1 MKQQTFII
9 CVLASLAFGCEISH
23 PIDPEIVECKI
34 AGGTWQNS
42 KCICPPD
49 IAASTNQTVCRDG
62 KIYTCSNGLLNL
74 VTQCPGECSDNGK
87 LCNLETGGD
96 GDVCY
101 SDKDEQT
108 SLGYLYSCE
117 DGKCELKTICPLG
130 CNDEVG
136 HENECKKCEDKS
148 VMCQDEYLKTCI
160 NGYWDSGVK
169 CLNGCDKEQKI
180 CSSKEGYSSEKTN
193 SNCDGDYL
201 ETYYVYQN
209 DQSEL
214 KERKYCYNGCSVN
227 NGVAECI
234 SCEPNKLACDGNV
247 LKICNENN
255 VWVDKETCPWECSH
269 GVCTC
274 ETNQTKCEN
283 NTLYICNDGY
293 QTQISCPWGCGSD
306 NKCKCDETE
315 RKTECNGNILFTCE
329 YGNVI
334 ETYCASGCENG
345 ACKTTENECTHG
357 ETQCSVD
364 NKVQI
369 CEGEKWK
376 ETGEITICKDNISY
390 YSCIDG
396 SIKETLC
403 DDNTYCKEGKCIACE
418 DGKTQCSVD
427 NKVQICEGEKWKE
440 YNEITCKDN
449 ISYSCNNGSI
459 EEENCDNGCNAANTA
474 CNINT
479 NITCLMGSYI
489 DGNCYC
495 QNDST
500 VEICTTDCGSTGC
513 YPAEHCSENMC
524 LFDSLLYICD
534 ESSGSLK
541 KVQELSYY
549 TPDYY
554 TPESSSN
561 VNLKDVFDNTQNE
574 TPICKLNNKI
584 LFALKDNLLNSA
596 TSQEKRSL
604 RFETHSDDSDNYQ
617 WQIDYDESQNSEL
630 TISVNSQNKDC
641 NGKNTKFNPDNFD
654 LCNIFN
660 SEVCWGDALDHLK
673 NNFMTNFKFAITDN
687 DYNDYKDIRVDVSGI
702 TCNSNNITF
711 PQFDFNV
718 DMLNVDVYG
727 CDGNVCDTCVPGQY
741 QCNENTLKFCK
752 ELNTPRWIEINCANG
767 CSNGACNPCDETTTK
782 CEDNM
787 KYKCNGNDQWSDPK
801 PCPNGCDKDGK
812 TCAKACD
819 ENSIKSYSDWYN
831 LLKHNSNSISNLNS
845 LIMDMYLFNC
855 QNLQETGQWSVFEFN
870 NDVNSNEAEKSIFVI
885 ISKENGRCDYDIKQ
899 DSFETVDIS
908 EMESSV
914 CDYLENCNG
923 NCKIKELTG
932 KLSYQYKCEIPSGGS
947 KNVKTC
953 KEEMK
958 LENLDNLNNI
968 LIYGTCNNGEWN
980 QFKIKP
986 DATPA
991 MICPNY

>member
-1 MKQQTFII
+1 
-9 CVLASLAFGCEISH
+9 L
-23 PIDPEIVECKI
+23 
-34 AGGTWQNS
+34 GG
-42 KCICPPD
+42 
-49 IAASTNQTVCRDG
+49 
-62 KIYTCSNGLLNL
+62 
-74 VTQCPGECSDNGK
+74 
-87 LCNLETGGD
+87 
-96 GDVCY
+96 
-101 SDKDEQT
+101 
-108 SLGYLYSCE
+108 
-117 DGKCELKTICPLG
+117 
-130 CNDEVG
+130 
-136 HENECKKCEDKS
+136 
-148 VMCQDEYLKTCI
+148 
-160 NGYWDSGVK
+160 
-169 CLNGCDKEQKI
+169 
-180 CSSKEGYSSEKTN
+180 
-193 SNCDGDYL
+193 
-201 ETYYVYQN
+201 
-209 DQSEL
+209 
-214 KERKYCYNGCSVN
+214 KY
-227 NGVAECI
+227 
-234 SCEPNKLACDGNV
+234 
-247 LKICNENN
+247 
-255 VWVDKETCPWECSH
+255 
-269 GVCTC
+269 
-274 ETNQTKCEN
+274 
-283 NTLYICNDGY
+283 
-293 QTQISCPWGCGSD
+293 
-306 NKCKCDETE
+306 
-315 RKTECNGNILFTCE
+315 NGNILFTCE

-369 CEGEKWK
+369 C
-376 ETGEITICKDNISY
+376 
-390 YSCIDG
+390 
-396 SIKETLC
+396 
-403 DDNTYCKEGKCIACE
+403 
-418 DGKTQCSVD
+418 DGK
-427 NKVQICEGEKWKE
+427 KWKE
-440 YNEITCKDN
+440 YNETICKDN

-459 EEENCDNGCNAANTA
+459 EEENCNNGCNADNTA
-474 CNINT
+474 CIT
-479 NITCLMGSYI
+479 TCLSGSYI

-524 LFDSLLYICD
+524 LFDYLLYICD

-541 KVQELSYY
+541 KVQELSCY

-584 LFALKDNLLNSA
+584 LFAFKDNLLNSA

-630 TISVNSQNKDC
+630 TISVNSQNNDC
-641 NGKNTKFNPDNFD
+641 KGKNTKFNPDNFE
-654 LCNIFN
+654 LCNISN
-660 SEVCWGDALDHLK
+660 SEVCWGDALEHLK
-673 NNFMTNFKFAITDN
+673 NNFMTNFKFAITD
-687 DYNDYKDIRVDVSGI
+687 NDYKDIRVDVSGI
-702 TCNSNNITF
+702 TCNSNNISF

-727 CDGNVCDTCVPGQY
+727 CDG
-741 QCNENTLKFCK
+741 
-752 ELNTPRWIEINCANG
+752 
-767 CSNGACNPCDETTTK
+767 
-782 CEDNM
+782 
-787 KYKCNGNDQWSDPK
+787 
-801 PCPNGCDKDGK
+801 K
-812 TCAKACD
+812 TCANKCVD
-819 ENSIKSYSDWYN
+819 GNEKKQSYSEWYN

-899 DSFETVDIS
+899 DSFEKVNIS
-908 EMESSV
+908 EMESNV
-914 CDYLENCNG
+914 CDYLKNCNG
-923 NCKIKELTG
+923 DCKVKELTG
-932 KLSYQYKCEIPSGGS
+932 ELLYQYKCDIPSGGS